1 MDDAI
6 RESYPEF
13 MDISI
18 HLARSKA
25 DEKTDGNTLVL
36 PWQVIQ
42 NIINTGSNE
51 KILQKR
57 LKSTQYE
64 KFIFFQH
71 KMLHFQTIIVTVSKS
86 RRSLTAR
93 ISNSGDISIE
103 LEENIMKAL
112 KLFFGPQH
120 PTYTFKH
127 GLRHNVPPQAHP
139 NNSLFHAVLRLS
151 SDLNGRLMTSD
162 PKCCQKDA
170 ALFRCHTV
178 LHFHK
183 RMWMQGGDLPDLSE
197 LHRQFELEYAVGRG
211 ADFAAAAGGGG
222 AGGTDRLGS
231 ARHATTRSVDMDRC
245 RLAVVLIPLPPPS
258 LMQEH
263 FESREWSPSRTKHRL
278 RYKVPN
284 AYEA

>member
-1 MDDAI
+1 VDDAI

-13 MDISI
+13 LDISI

-42 NIINTGSNE
+42 NLINTGSNE

-71 KMLHFQTIIVTVSKS
+71 KMLHFQTIIVTVSER

-93 ISNSGDISIE
+93 ISNSGDISID

-112 KLFFGPQH
+112 KLFFRLQH
-120 PTYTFKH
+120 PTYTFMS
-127 GLRHNVPPQAHP
+127 GLRHNVPSQAKP
-139 NNSLFHAVLRLS
+139 NNSLFHAVLHLS
-151 SDLNGRLMTSD
+151 SYLNGRLMTSD
-162 PKCCQKDA
+162 PKCCQEDA

-178 LHFHK
+178 LPFHK
-183 RMWMQGGDLPDLSE
+183 RMRMQGGDLPDLSE
-197 LHRQFELEYAVGRG
+197 LHRQFELEYAVGREPTAYSISPQPLGPG
-211 ADFAAAAGGGG
+211 APGGP
-222 AGGTDRLGS
+222 DRLGS
-231 ARHATTRSVDMDRC
+231 ARHDTTRSVDMDRC
-245 RLAVVLIPLPPPS
+245 RLAVVLIPPPLPHAGT
-258 LMQEH
+258 L
-263 FESREWSPSRTKHRL
+263 
-278 RYKVPN
+278 
-284 AYEA
+284 